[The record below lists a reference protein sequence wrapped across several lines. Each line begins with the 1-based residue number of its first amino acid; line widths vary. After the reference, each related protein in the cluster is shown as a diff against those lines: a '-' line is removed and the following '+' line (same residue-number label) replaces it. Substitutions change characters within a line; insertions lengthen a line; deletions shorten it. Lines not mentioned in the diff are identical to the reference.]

1 MLLHKLM
8 HNPVTAYL
16 RKPANADCA
25 KLVIRFAVG
34 AVFIYHG
41 KMKLFGGLA
50 MTTGF
55 FDKIGIPFPGLMA
68 PFIGSLEFFGGIL
81 LILGL
86 ATRLLG
92 FMFVCDMAVAILV
105 AKGLVWGKNEL
116 EIMLLLSS
124 LSLLL
129 SGAGAYSLDAMLMK
143 RSLREHEFALP
154 MAKA

>member
-1 MLLHKLM
+1 MQTVALILSG
-8 HNPVTAYL
+8 
-16 RKPANADCA
+16 D
-25 KLVIRFAVG
+25 RFED
-34 AVFIYHG
+34 
-41 KMKLFGGLA
+41 
-50 MTTGF
+50 F

-143 RSLREHEFALP
+143 RSLREHEAALP